1 MEDTG
6 KLILRIGMGILM
18 LTHGYPKLIKLFS
31 GGEITFADPF
41 GAGVIISLI
50 LAVFAEVICSAL
62 IIVGFKTRLACIP
75 LIITMLVVIF
85 VIHSDDPFKRKELA
99 ILYAVAFSVIMLL
112 GPGRYSLDSKWSRY
126 Q

>member
-6 KLILRIGMGILM
+6 KLILRIGMGLLM

-41 GAGVIISLI
+41 GAGVIISLT
-50 LAVFAEVICSAL
+50 LAVFAEVICSIL
-62 IIVGFKTRLACIP
+62 IIAGYQTRLACIP
-75 LIITMLVVIF
+75 LIITMLAVIF

-99 ILYAVAFSVIMLL
+99 ILYAVAFTVIMFL